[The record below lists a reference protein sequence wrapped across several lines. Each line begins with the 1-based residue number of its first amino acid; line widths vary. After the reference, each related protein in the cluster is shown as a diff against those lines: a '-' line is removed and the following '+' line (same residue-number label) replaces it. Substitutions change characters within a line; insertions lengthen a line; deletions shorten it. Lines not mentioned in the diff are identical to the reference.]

1 MSPPVRLLSVATAV
15 PPYRLD
21 QEDVRKRA
29 RTLFER
35 RGYNIDRLLPAYAN
49 AGIDTR
55 YSCVPIEWY
64 EKDHDWPERN
74 RLYLDN
80 AVALLAETTERIVA
94 KAGISIGD
102 IDQVVVVS
110 STGIATP
117 SLDALLGERLPLR
130 ADCRR
135 LPVFGLGCAGG
146 VVGLARAAQLARGDP
161 GANVLLLVVELC
173 ALTFR
178 KEDLRKSNVI
188 ATALFGDGAAGAL
201 VRADAHAQAPII
213 GEYGEH
219 RWPGSLDVMGW
230 DVANTGLSVIFSRDI
245 PTIVRRDFG
254 DAYRA
259 FLASARLTETSIDRF
274 VCHPGGAKVI
284 EALEEV
290 FRLQAGT
297 LRDAREILR
306 DFGNMS
312 AATVLFVLEKALRGG
327 MTGRTLLSALGP
339 GFTAA
344 FAVLEA
350 A

>member
-1 MSPPVRLLSVATAV
+1 M
-15 PPYRLD
+15 
-21 QEDVRKRA
+21 
-29 RTLFER
+29 
-35 RGYNIDRLLPAYAN
+35 
-49 AGIDTR
+49 
-55 YSCVPIEWY
+55 
-64 EKDHDWPERN
+64 
-74 RLYLDN
+74 
-80 AVALLAETTERIVA
+80 
-94 KAGISIGD
+94 
-102 IDQVVVVS
+102 VVS

-146 VVGLARAAQLARGDP
+146 VMGLARAAQLARADP
-161 GANVLLLVVELC
+161 GSNVLLLVVELC

-213 GEYGEH
+213 GAYGEH
-219 RWPGSLDVMGW
+219 RWPNSLDVMGW
-230 DVANTGLSVIFSRDI
+230 DVANNGLSVIFSRDI

-259 FLASARLTETSIDRF
+259 FLAKAGLTGASLDRF

-290 FRLQAGT
+290 FGLQTGT

-312 AATVLFVLEKALRGG
+312 AATVLFVLEKALRE
-327 MTGRTLLSALGP
+327 TLPGRTLLSALGP

-344 FAVLEA
+344 FAVLETA
-350 A
+350 

>member
-1 MSPPVRLLSVATAV
+1 MSAPVRLLAVDTAV
-15 PPYRLD
+15 PPFRLD
-21 QEDVRKRA
+21 QDDVRKRA

-35 RGYNIDRLLPAYAN
+35 RGYNIERLMPAYAN

-55 YSCVPIEWY
+55 YSCVPIDWY

-80 AVALLAETTERIVA
+80 SVALLVQTTEKLVEQ
-94 KAGISIGD
+94 AGIAIGD
-102 IDQVVVVS
+102 IDQIVVVS

-135 LPVFGLGCAGG
+135 LPIFGLGCAGG
-146 VVGLARAAQLARGDP
+146 VMGLSRAAQLARAEP
-161 GANVLLLVVELC
+161 GSNVLLLVVELC

-188 ATALFGDGAAGAL
+188 ATALFGDGAGGAI
-201 VRADAHAQAPII
+201 VRADEKSDAPII
-213 GEYGEH
+213 SFWGEH
-219 RWPGSLDVMGW
+219 RWPNSLDVMGW
-230 DVANTGLSVIFSRDI
+230 DVANNGLSVIFSRDI
-245 PTIVRRDFG
+245 PTIVKRDFRG
-254 DAYRA
+254 AFHA
-259 FLASARLTETSIDRF
+259 FLAKTGLRADQIDRF

-290 FRLQAGT
+290 FELQTGT
-297 LRDAREILR
+297 LRDARETLR

-312 AATVLFVLEKALRGG
+312 AATVLFVLKKALGETLRGKI
-327 MTGRTLLSALGP
+327 LLSALGP

-344 FAVLEA
+344 FAMLDA